1 MKAMLGIDT
10 ATPDV
15 AVAVTAG
22 GHCLAERSVAP
33 VPGGRPRHAIALQST
48 IEEVVV
54 EAGGWE
60 RIGAIAVGIG
70 PGSFTGLRIG
80 IATARAIAQGS
91 GRPLSGVESP
101 AALALG
107 IGELGE
113 AAQARESSP
122 PTLRL
127 AVIDA
132 RRGQAFAALYG
143 ETGAA
148 IWGPLVESPGA
159 LAARIV
165 GLDSAPVTAGD
176 GALRFREELE
186 AAGAR
191 VLPDAD
197 PAHRLSARNVC
208 LLAARPAE
216 RVEDV
221 RPLYLRQPDAQLWLE
236 RDRGNP
242 DGA

>member
-1 MKAMLGIDT
+1 MEAMLGIDT

-15 AVAVTAG
+15 AVAATAG
-22 GHCLAERSVAP
+22 GRCVAERSVAP
-33 VPGGRPRHAIALQST
+33 VPGGRPRHTTALLST
-48 IEEVVV
+48 IEEVVLEV
-54 EAGGWE
+54 GGWE

-80 IATARAIAQGS
+80 IATARALAQGS
-91 GRPLSGVESP
+91 GRPLCGVESL
-101 AALALG
+101 ASLALG
-107 IGELGE
+107 IGDPGGATRAGE
-113 AAQARESSP
+113 GSP
-122 PTLRL
+122 PALRL

-132 RRGQAFAALYG
+132 RRGEAFAALYG
-143 ETGAA
+143 ESPAA
-148 IWGPLVESPGA
+148 IWGPMVESPGA
-159 LAARIV
+159 LAARLV
-165 GLDSAPVTAGD
+165 GLDPPPMAAGD

-208 LLAARPAE
+208 LLAATPAE
-216 RVEDV
+216 RVEDI